1 VCFRTHRWRRR
12 LAKTWALLYSGMDVM
27 YNVGSGSAS
36 GRAWYVD
43 ALINRESVT
52 SSMWDVHGC
61 AKAAKVG
68 LRLKG
73 ETRVRGKRGIGTQ
86 SLEQFLE
93 QQ

>member
-1 VCFRTHRWRRR
+1 
-12 LAKTWALLYSGMDVM
+12 M
-27 YNVGSGSAS
+27 
-36 GRAWYVD
+36 D

-52 SSMWDVHGC
+52 SSMWDAHGC

-86 SLEQFLE
+86 CLEHVCK

>member
-1 VCFRTHRWRRR
+1 
-12 LAKTWALLYSGMDVM
+12 M
-27 YNVGSGSAS
+27 
-36 GRAWYVD
+36 D

-52 SSMWDVHGC
+52 SSMWDAHGC

-86 SLEQFLE
+86 YLESISRNSVDVRRGGNKLVTFVHWGE
-93 QQ
+93 